1 MTKNARILFRSIYVL
16 MDDMLDGKT
25 LNSCNL
31 LKNKQDDMIL
41 FKEYLI
47 RFQPCNSEICFR
59 ARLAV
64 STIFTVEVAT
74 LCTEN
79 FRNLGRDFF
88 KNKTGC
94 YTIIAIF
101 WTKFIKLSQI
111 YLKKA
116 RIFNEEQFSLKI
128 KSISIKFKKL

>member
-47 RFQPCNSEICFR
+47 RF
-59 ARLAV
+59 
-64 STIFTVEVAT
+64 
-74 LCTEN
+74 
-79 FRNLGRDFF
+79 
-88 KNKTGC
+88 
-94 YTIIAIF
+94 
-101 WTKFIKLSQI
+101 
-111 YLKKA
+111 
-116 RIFNEEQFSLKI
+116 
-128 KSISIKFKKL
+128 